1 MNKLIFSALFL
12 MLIGVA
18 AYADDVRFTLL
29 EKGASYA
36 MDKSGELH
44 PVKIEFV
51 SETILGEGGAIVE
64 GTLRRA
70 GSDEPI
76 FELKASES
84 FFNRY
89 ARSYPDFASL
99 DKAHPN
105 TGYVVDIRGRTGNIS
120 DLALLFDGPE
130 GRAQLPDPIHIKLL
144 QENKE
149 AGFGQVDPDQDLHLV
164 WSEFTKGATDP
175 KGILDDLIFALVSDC
190 HGNSVSRSGIPFIM
204 PEYLTFRADSH
215 VVPADKLQSGLAYG
229 VTVIHVNGVDTRQV
243 GDTVAMV
250 SYNATTKMK
259 FRTTGATT
267 GPACE
272 DSTVESE

>member
-51 SETILGEGGAIVE
+51 SETILSEGGAIVE

-89 ARSYPDFASL
+89 ARTYPDFASL

-105 TGYVVDIRGRTGNIS
+105 TGYVVDIHGRTSNIS
-120 DLALLFDGPE
+120 DLALLFDGP
-130 GRAQLPDPIHIKLL
+130 
-144 QENKE
+144 KE
-149 AGFGQVDPDQDLHLV
+149 RHSYQTP
-164 WSEFTKGATDP
+164 
-175 KGILDDLIFALVSDC
+175 
-190 HGNSVSRSGIPFIM
+190 SV
-204 PEYLTFRADSH
+204 
-215 VVPADKLQSGLAYG
+215 
-229 VTVIHVNGVDTRQV
+229 
-243 GDTVAMV
+243 
-250 SYNATTKMK
+250 
-259 FRTTGATT
+259 
-267 GPACE
+267 
-272 DSTVESE
+272 